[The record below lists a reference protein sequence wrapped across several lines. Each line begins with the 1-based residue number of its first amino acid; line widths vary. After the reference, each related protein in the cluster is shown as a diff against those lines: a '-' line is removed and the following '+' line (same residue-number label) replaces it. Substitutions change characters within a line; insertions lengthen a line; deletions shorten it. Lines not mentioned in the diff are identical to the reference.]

1 MNAELLYTSA
11 PSGLKQG
18 SRGFCT
24 VLSTAGMPINLA
36 SKLES
41 LSGYRHVYPSGTP
54 DANKNPVGFSHLRF
68 SLGGRMVSVISRI
81 SDYGLDYS
89 QRTNKLVHHIVVDAP
104 MPPSGPA
111 ALLRL
116 PGLMRDAWD
125 GRCATVPPP
134 TLPIMEVPP
143 RVCSEWES
151 MTGDAGWGGVVA
163 NTWLRPQPKPL
174 FIVFSEDQ
182 APRLL
187 SLIAESIALLPVR
200 QRWQATFGT
209 YVTNLPPDVDC
220 KVRCVIAGSEE
231 ARMASAR
238 GTVINLT
245 ATIGPAVDTNA
256 TRAAREGLSIGGG
269 GTIRAPIS
277 VADAETS
284 ESDPSPSAVPPAYEE
299 FEFDVDKPFG
309 EVARQAPPDVRYTG
323 TRFKT
328 PSKATA
334 TTGTPVLP
342 NRKFLAAAICLLL
355 AFLGLAGYGIYRN
368 TPRVSQV
375 VKETKKE
382 PEAPVNDSQNNDNS
396 GKDRPP
402 KDSPIPVPPPPPV
415 PVTAA
420 DFKLSL
426 EVPSL
431 PSTDASVIEVQI
443 SAEALKAVAKIEPL
457 KLLPAEWKQWEAKW
471 KWQRKEP
478 NLFWKDLD
486 GESTDQL
493 SITDKEPITTEF
505 KVIAIVSNSP
515 SGQSLPPIES
525 KIIRVAKV
533 APPPPPAY
541 KPEDFDL
548 DIRFILKGNQDG
560 KPDIPLQTGVRGAIA
575 EGVIKPKNGVDAEE
589 YQATYKWI
597 LKSSPTE
604 EKPIPNASDATLL
617 VTRDLP
623 SNSAMRCEATIK
635 FDSGVEIVVKSRGPP
650 LQIADVLA
658 ATIDLQDV
666 LKSPSI
672 PDLSFPIEIPDS
684 LQAIAKGNNR
694 GDGISAFGLK
704 LQKDPKFAA
713 SVVKPV
719 FRNLK
724 SSADNVESKKLVE
737 LEIKL
742 TDYQKNHKEIR
753 KKIDALKAVCQN
765 KGKDIE
771 WAMNILGEI
780 NANDGADFTTFKGA
794 LIPLVRKA
802 QDAID
807 GYNGKFLMNAPSQ
820 EDLSSFKDIAIKN
833 GWLYPVP
840 PNGGGRE
847 FNYFMNSLKEFKSFW
862 EEDAGSLKDL
872 GRTPKKL
879 FDSLLKEIE
888 DFENDQRKLLLESVS
903 IETKADAFAIYA
915 KSKSTGE
922 DEDSLAVKDKKLGDF
937 GMCIMLKFINEEQN
951 ETQREKEGGMQ
962 DPKIPKAS
970 SADMFPS
977 VGDSNR

>member
-11 PSGLKQG
+11 PAGLKQG

-24 VLSTAGMPINLA
+24 VVSTAGMPINLA

-54 DANKNPVGFSHLRF
+54 NSSKNPVGFSHLRF

-89 QRTNKLVHHIVVDAP
+89 QRTNKLAHHIVVDAP

-111 ALLRL
+111 ALLIQSDV
-116 PGLMRDAWD
+116 MRDVWD

-134 TLPIMEVPP
+134 ALPTLEIPP

-151 MTGDAGWGGVVA
+151 MTGDAGWGGIVA

-245 ATIGPAVDTNA
+245 APIGPAVDSDA
-256 TRAAREGLSIGGG
+256 TRAAREGLSLGGG
-269 GTIRAPIS
+269 ATIRAPIS

-328 PSKATA
+328 QSTTVA
-334 TTGTPVLP
+334 TTEPGLFSFRRILV
-342 NRKFLAAAICLLL
+342 AAICLLV

-368 TPRVSQV
+368 TKQLSQV
-375 VKETKKE
+375 VKEAKTDVKRTGQDSTNIDELKKD
-382 PEAPVNDSQNNDNS
+382 PTAQAPTVPAPQ
-396 GKDRPP
+396 PQ
-402 KDSPIPVPPPPPV
+402 PIPVA
-415 PVTAA
+415 AA
-420 DFKLSL
+420 DFQLSL

-431 PSTDASVIEVQI
+431 PSTEASVIEVQVF
-443 SAEALKAVAKIEPL
+443 AEALNAVAKIEPL
-457 KLLPAEWKQWEAKW
+457 KPLPAEWEQWEAKW

-478 NLFWKDLD
+478 NLFWKDMD
-486 GESTDQL
+486 SGSTNQI
-493 SITDKEPITTEF
+493 SITNKETITTEF
-505 KVIAIVSNSP
+505 RVIAIVSNSS

-560 KPDIPLQTGVRGAIA
+560 KAVDIPLQLGALGA
-575 EGVIKPKNGVDAEE
+575 EAQGSIKPKRDTITPNYQTTWKWFVKQENKQEELIQDASGEMM
-589 YQATYKWI
+589 
-597 LKSSPTE
+597 
-604 EKPIPNASDATLL
+604 PIAKNIGPNSEI
-617 VTRDLP
+617 
-623 SNSAMRCEATIK
+623 RCEVTIK
-635 FDSGVEIVVKSRGPP
+635 FESGAEIVVKSQESS
-650 LQIADVLA
+650 LKIADALI
-658 ATIDLQDV
+658 ATIDLREV

-672 PDLSFPIEIPDS
+672 RDLSFPIEIPT
-684 LQAIAKGNNR
+684 AIEGIVKDERQGNR
-694 GDGISAFGLK
+694 ISAFGLK
-704 LQKDPKFAA
+704 LQKDPTYRN
-713 SVVKPV
+713 SVVNPA

-724 SSADNVESKKLVE
+724 SFAEDTETKSLDE
-737 LEIKL
+737 LEEKL
-742 TDYQKNHKEIR
+742 KAYQKKHKEIL
-753 KKIDALKAVCQN
+753 KKIDALKAVCEN
-765 KGKDIE
+765 KGRDAPWAINIVQIIETDRDRSLEKRKIDLSNSVDRFRFFMDQYKSIFEAKKQNRKQADDAFIAEAMEKEWVSPSATPSDCQLFLKLMLAFLQFWEEPAPSLGNNNTPKKHYMDLIKDIE
-771 WAMNILGEI
+771 QHNE
-780 NANDGADFTTFKGA
+780 F
-794 LIPLVRKA
+794 VR
-802 QDAID
+802 D
-807 GYNGKFLMNAPSQ
+807 
-820 EDLSSFKDIAIKN
+820 
-833 GWLYPVP
+833 
-840 PNGGGRE
+840 
-847 FNYFMNSLKEFKSFW
+847 
-862 EEDAGSLKDL
+862 
-872 GRTPKKL
+872 
-879 FDSLLKEIE
+879 
-888 DFENDQRKLLLESVS
+888 LLEISVS
-903 IETKADAFAIYA
+903 IDTKENAFAIHS
-915 KSKSTGE
+915 KSKSSDALGGVVLST
-922 DEDSLAVKDKKLGDF
+922 KDKELADF
-937 GMCIMLKFINEEQN
+937 GMRIILRFSDGESDK
-951 ETQREKEGGMQ
+951 TDPASKKSDPDPGGLHP
-962 DPKIPKAS
+962 DRKADS
-970 SADMFPS
+970 SKPE
-977 VGDSNR
+977 